1 VSQRKLDTARS
12 RPGKPFH
19 PHDEKLPVVP
29 GEIYEVDVEIW
40 PTSLVLPPGYRL
52 ALTVQ
57 GHDYEFEGATPE
69 RLSNIKN
76 SMRGSGPFVHDDP
89 VDRPVYAA
97 ARPANVTLHTGGG
110 TASRLLV
117 PFLRR

>member
-1 VSQRKLDTARS
+1 LT
-12 RPGKPFH
+12 PGQ
-19 PHDEKLPVVP
+19 V
-29 GEIYEVDVEIW
+29 YEVDVEIW

-57 GHDYEFEGATPE
+57 GHDYEFEGADPE

-89 VDRPVYAA
+89 VDRPIYDA
-97 ARPANVTLHTGGG
+97 ARPAPAANVTLHTGGG
-110 TASRLLV
+110 TPSRLLV
-117 PFLRR
+117 PLLRR